1 MQIAQINDFDTD
13 FGSSFT
19 FDFTLNGGRPPHLV
33 SLKKGKKDILDIN
46 MCTGTN
52 EMTCSST
59 IGDSDVDFEYDG
71 AYTVTAENRAK
82 NDVLKTTTVN
92 FAVTVYKEVTATIT
106 PSKII
111 KRYFRSFI

>member
-33 SLKKGKKDILDIN
+33 SLKKGKKEFLDIS

-106 PSKII
+106 PSKIN
-111 KRYFRSFI
+111 